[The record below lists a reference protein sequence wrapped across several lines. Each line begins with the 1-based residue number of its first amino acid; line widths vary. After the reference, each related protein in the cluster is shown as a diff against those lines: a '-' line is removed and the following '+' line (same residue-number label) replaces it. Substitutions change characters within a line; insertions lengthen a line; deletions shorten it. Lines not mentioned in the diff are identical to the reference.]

1 MKGSS
6 PPTACLTSV
15 ALKAIYSINSIWLG
29 VWPWLGAICSAHTLR
44 SLCIC
49 RWCVSGVLCLDDG
62 MWVCVGKCCSELP
75 SLSISLLIVAA
86 LDKCLCCK
94 KHRNHSSYTCT
105 AIKKKNLRNFFATIL
120 NTLYSINA
128 NGTLKGTRALTE
140 HNFKTL
146 SFSFVQKRVVANFRT
161 KEFAPC
167 QSMSLEL
174 ATHKVKL

>member
-1 MKGSS
+1 MNLWTSQLERSGDTGHFKGRDRIIVKGSS

-15 ALKAIYSINSIWLG
+15 TLKAIYSINSIWLG

-94 KHRNHSSYTCT
+94 KHRNHSSYMYSYN
-105 AIKKKNLRNFFATIL
+105 KKILETFFFFFL
-120 NTLYSINA
+120 QQYSIHH
-128 NGTLKGTRALTE
+128 TLLMPTE
-140 HNFKTL
+140 Y
-146 SFSFVQKRVVANFRT
+146 
-161 KEFAPC
+161 
-167 QSMSLEL
+167 
-174 ATHKVKL
+174 